1 MSKGATLRKCEGAA
15 HHGCHMGATYTLV
28 DLSALELFTVA

>member
-1 MSKGATLRKCEGAA
+1 MPSLKKFYVNFPTSSSLALK
-15 HHGCHMGATYTLV
+15 GATYTLV